1 MGKKIAFLLDSYYP
15 RFSPVAKC
23 ACHIAC
29 ELMAFYQVQVISL
42 DGGSIQRETENY
54 LGQKLIRISTKQ
66 ILQRRRIEKR
76 AIHSKIAWLLL
87 FLLRLKGYLSAM
99 LSKVNIDDAKV
110 KAYGRTLEYVQ
121 PDVIIPVCLP
131 FEAVLAAVN
140 YKKRHREVI
149 LIPFLFDRFTFNSSL
164 QRNRLNLYRKKQR
177 HIGLENRMLR
187 YSDHVFAMYQLR
199 DSLKKLDKRY
209 QKKITYIEH
218 PLLKELSPV
227 KESNKDRSSKDENN
241 ENEKIR
247 LLYAGALYRGYRSPF
262 YLLRVFRHLK
272 GDFCLQFFSFGNCEK
287 VIQRYAKKDKRI
299 SSYGLVD
306 SHELEQ
312 QYANADVLISI
323 GNFKSRNMASKIF
336 EYMSM
341 GKPIIHFYANSKDP
355 VLRLLKKYPIKL
367 LIDQRKKNIRAHG
380 KRIEKFCKVNKG
392 AHINFDVVQKLFP
405 EATPKYAA
413 RKFVHVINNNKAS
426 D

>member
-1 MGKKIAFLLDSYYP
+1 MGKKVAFLLDSYYP

-29 ELMAFYQVQVISL
+29 ELTALYQILVISM

-54 LGQKLIRISTKQ
+54 LGQKLIRISTKR
-66 ILQRRRIEKR
+66 ILQRRRFEEK
-76 AIHSKIAWLLL
+76 ANQSKIAWLLL
-87 FLLRLKGYLSAM
+87 FLLRLKGYLLAM
-99 LSKVNIDDAKV
+99 LTKVNIDDAKV
-110 KAYGRTLEYVQ
+110 KAYGRTLEYVR
-121 PDVIIPVCLP
+121 PDVVIPVCLP

-140 YKKRHREVI
+140 YKRRHREVI
-149 LIPFLFDRFTFNSSL
+149 LIPFLFDRFTYNTSL
-164 QRNRLNLYRKKQR
+164 QRNRLNLYRKRQR
-177 HIGLENRMLR
+177 HIRLENRMLR
-187 YSDHVFAMYQLR
+187 YSDQVFAMHQLR
-199 DSLKKLDKRY
+199 DSLKKLDARY
-209 QKKITYIEH
+209 QKKISYMEH
-218 PLLKELSPV
+218 PLLKEPNPV
-227 KESNKDRSSKDENN
+227 KESSEVGSNKDESNKD
-241 ENEKIR
+241 EKIR
-247 LLYAGALYRGYRSPF
+247 FLYAGALYRGYRSPF
-262 YLLRVFRHLK
+262 YLLQLFRHLK
-272 GDFCLQFFSFGNCEK
+272 GDFLLQFFSFGNCEK
-287 VIQRYAKKDKRI
+287 MIRRYVKKDERI
-299 SSYGLVD
+299 CSHGSVD
-306 SHELEQ
+306 LHELEQ
-312 QYANADVLISI
+312 HYADADVLISI
-323 GNFKSRNMASKIF
+323 GNFKSRNLASKIF